1 MKKIKFMVFMLFA
14 FTMAFSGCTNVNDP
28 DPDPESTSALPFSE
42 TFATSIGAFTTQSV
56 SGDQVWAYDSH
67 GYVSITGYVATV
79 NNANEDWLISPEI
92 DLSGVTAAKLTF
104 DHVARYFADLNNEA
118 TVWVSE
124 NYVDGLPATATWTQ
138 LTTSTFVSAADWTLA
153 PAGEISLTAYAGKKV
168 KIAFKYVS
176 TSTKAGTWEI
186 NNFLV
191 QEGEAAVVAV
201 DQELGSG
208 TELDPYN
215 VTKAITNQG
224 AYKWV
229 EGYIVGNVDGT
240 GISITTE
247 SKFEAPFTIATNVL
261 IAASATETDY
271 TKCMPVQ
278 LPSGAI
284 RTGLN
289 LADNV
294 GNLGKKV
301 KLYGSLEAYFGV
313 AAIKS
318 SSYYELEGG
327 TTGGTKPVDTSDAI
341 LNETMLTQTSF
352 GKFTAYSVVGDQT
365 WTLSTSYGAMITG
378 YVTDTKTSYAN
389 EDWLIS
395 PALDLSGKTSVN
407 LTFDHARGP
416 SASIAIGV
424 SEGYYSVWVSNDYST
439 GAPSTAT
446 WTQLTGLTL
455 GTTAWGYVSSGSLS
469 FPTANLKA
477 NAKFAFKYI
486 SIDGASATWEVKNV
500 VVK

>member
-1 MKKIKFMVFMLFA
+1 MKKTKLFSWLFLASALA
-14 FTMAFSGCTNVNDP
+14 FTACTNVNE
-28 DPDPESTSALPFSE
+28 PEDEPSAILPVSE
-42 TFATSIGAFTTQSV
+42 TFETGIGSFTTQSV
-56 SGDQVWAYDSH
+56 SGDQVWEYSAQYK
-67 GYVSITGYVATV
+67 YMSISGYVATV
-79 NNANEDWLISPEI
+79 NNANEDWLISPKI

-104 DHVARYFADLNNEA
+104 DHVARYFANMKNEA

-124 NYVDGLPATATWTQ
+124 NYVSGLPSTASWKQ
-138 LTTSTFVSAADWTLA
+138 LTTKTFTDPGNWTLS
-153 PAGEISLTAYAGKKV
+153 PSGEISLTAYAGKKIT
-168 KIAFKYVS
+168 IAFKYIS
-176 TSTKAGTWEI
+176 TATKAGTWEVK
-186 NNFLV
+186 NFLV
-191 QEGEAAVVAV
+191 EEGEAEVIAA

-240 GISITTE
+240 GISLTTE
-247 SKFEAPFTIATNVL
+247 SNFAAPFTISTNVL
-261 IAASATETDY
+261 IAASASETDY

-289 LADNV
+289 LVDN
-294 GNLGKKV
+294 GLNKGKKV
-301 KLYGSLEAYFGV
+301 KLYGSLETYFGV
-313 AAIKS
+313 AAIKTT
-318 SSYYELEGG
+318 SYYELEGG

-341 LNETMLTQTSF
+341 LNETLLTQTSF
-352 GKFTAYSVVGDQT
+352 AKFTAYSVVGDQV
-365 WTLSTSYGAMITG
+365 WTLSTSYGAMVTG
-378 YVTDTKTSYAN
+378 YLTNTSYAN

-395 PALDLSGKTSVN
+395 PTMDLSGKTSVN

-416 SASIAIGV
+416 AGSITVGV
-424 SEGYYSVWVSNDYST
+424 TEGYYTVWVTNNYSS

-455 GTTAWGYVSSGSLS
+455 GTTAWGYVSSGVLS

-477 NAKFAFKYI
+477 NARFALKYI
-486 SIDGASATWEVKNV
+486 SVDGASATWEVKNV